1 MVVPVDLLRRAATDT
16 GGDRDRSAPKLRHAR
31 REHRVTA
38 SRTKRLTP
46 RPRTQSCHLGFDR
59 VGIAAYPYCI
69 EGSRSECVA
78 WRQAT
83 SAPSV
88 GGVVRE
94 RGVNGARS
102 AHPRS
107 LASTLVLF
115 ARSAFLSRRWVA
127 PCRARAP
134 SIGERSAGDT
144 GGELGGAIASPA
156 VRFMS
161 DNPPPPCG
169 LGDDNAGTL
178 GTMSLD
184 MTPQTQRQ
192 RVAQTKCNLCSREI
206 DAQLAERW
214 YWQSDGGPGLFVL
227 CPDCA
232 KNWHHTQR

>member
-38 SRTKRLTP
+38 SRTKRLTR

-59 VGIAAYPYCI
+59 VGIAAYPYLHRGFALRVRGMAASHVSALKWGCCP
-69 EGSRSECVA
+69 RA
-78 WRQAT
+78 W
-83 SAPSV
+83 
-88 GGVVRE
+88 
-94 RGVNGARS
+94 
-102 AHPRS
+102 
-107 LASTLVLF
+107 
-115 ARSAFLSRRWVA
+115 
-127 PCRARAP
+127 
-134 SIGERSAGDT
+134 GERSSERASSEPGQHSGSVRSERIFEQALGCSVSCAGT
-144 GGELGGAIASPA
+144 FHRRTVGGRHRGRVEGAIASPA

-161 DNPPPPCG
+161 DNPPPCG
-169 LGDDNAGTL
+169 LGDDSAGTL